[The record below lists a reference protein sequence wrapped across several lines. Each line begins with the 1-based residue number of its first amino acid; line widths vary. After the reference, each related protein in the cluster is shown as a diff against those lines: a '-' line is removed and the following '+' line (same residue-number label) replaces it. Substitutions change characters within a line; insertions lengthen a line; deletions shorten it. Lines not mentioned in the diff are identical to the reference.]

1 MAAKRYG
8 FAIDTRRCIGC
19 STCVVGCKLENYV
32 PDGTFWNRVLTDG
45 GAREDT
51 PAGNY
56 PNLSMVQFTVN
67 CQHCENP
74 ACVKVCPVGA
84 TYKDP
89 ETGVV
94 RQDYDKCIGC
104 RMCMAACPYT
114 GVRSFNWEEP
124 SYSVEVRYGGQD
136 VPTHQKHV
144 VEKCTMCWHRLARG
158 ENPACVDIC
167 LPVLGSGAILDD
179 RIGSVEARPRP
190 RVHAAASRKGHQAL
204 GLLPRLAEGRI
215 IMSENVQAASA
226 AGAQVAR
233 SGEGR
238 DVAAG
243 RGAGNAGRGFWR
255 AGGCGLREACQ
266 PRRPRPDRRHRG
278 GRGAHGC
285 GDRALGDAADR
296 RHGADRHAQ
305 PRLVGRLHHHVH
317 VLRGPFRR
325 WPHHIVGAEGV
336 RHEGLRR
343 HQ

>member
-114 GVRSFNWEEP
+114 GVRSFNWDEP
-124 SYSVEVRYGGQD
+124 KYAIGQAMGDAD
-136 VPTHQKHV
+136 VPAHQKHV
-144 VEKCTMCWHRLARG
+144 VEKCTMCWHRLAKDLA
-158 ENPACVDIC
+158 PACVEVCPARVRFFGD
-167 LPVLGSGAILDD
+167 LDD
-179 RIGSVEARPRP
+179 PDSEVSQLIRDREYM
-190 RVHAAASRKGHQAL
+190 QL
-204 GLLPRLAEGRI
+204 LAE
-215 IMSENVQAASA
+215 
-226 AGAQVAR
+226 
-233 SGEGR
+233 EGTKPS
-238 DVAAG
+238 VYY
-243 RGAGNAGRGFWR
+243 
-255 AGGCGLREACQ
+255 
-266 PRRPRPDRRHRG
+266 
-278 GRGAHGC
+278 
-285 GDRALGDAADR
+285 
-296 RHGADRHAQ
+296 
-305 PRLVGRLHHHVH
+305 LV
-317 VLRGPFRR
+317 
-325 WPHHIVGAEGV
+325 
-336 RHEGLRR
+336 
-343 HQ
+343 